1 MKMIDEGVEE
11 KKEISGMKRG
21 LVFKKFIALFKF
33 RETGIFTG
41 LILLSLIFAVTSP
54 YFLGVNNLLNVV
66 RQVSLLGIMAVGMT
80 MVIISGEIDLSVGAS
95 YAFSAVITGLAMT
108 NGFTI
113 GSSII
118 VGMLAGLVVG
128 IVNGILATYGRIP
141 SLIVTLGMLSV
152 VRGTALIL
160 SRGLPIS
167 LSGRTVI
174 DPNLDKFLFIG
185 QGKIFDTIPMMS
197 IFLLAIV
204 IIGYIIFNKT
214 IYGCHMRAVGGN
226 QIAARVSGINVKII
240 KVMAFSITGLLCALA
255 GIVSLAF
262 LANVTGTTGTGL
274 ELQVIAAVIIGGT
287 TLKGGEGTI
296 LGTFIGVLIIGVL
309 RNGLVLLGIS
319 PFWQMLLVGLV
330 IIGAVGI
337 DMWTRRETT

>member
-1 MKMIDEGVEE
+1 
-11 KKEISGMKRG
+11 
-21 LVFKKFIALFKF
+21 
-33 RETGIFTG
+33 
-41 LILLSLIFAVTSP
+41 
-54 YFLGVNNLLNVV
+54 
-66 RQVSLLGIMAVGMT
+66 
-80 MVIISGEIDLSVGAS
+80 SGEIDLSVGAS

-152 VRGTALIL
+152 VRGAALIL

-204 IIGYIIFNKT
+204 
-214 IYGCHMRAVGGN
+214 
-226 QIAARVSGINVKII
+226 
-240 KVMAFSITGLLCALA
+240 
-255 GIVSLAF
+255 
-262 LANVTGTTGTGL
+262 
-274 ELQVIAAVIIGGT
+274 
-287 TLKGGEGTI
+287 
-296 LGTFIGVLIIGVL
+296 
-309 RNGLVLLGIS
+309 
-319 PFWQMLLVGLV
+319 
-330 IIGAVGI
+330 
-337 DMWTRRETT
+337 